1 MVFIKITN
9 PAIRDELSAA
19 GFSYITERINQDTE
33 LFAFADCKQIRKLL
47 AEKYADEKYFVSDR
61 LCF

>member
-1 MVFIKITN
+1 MAFIKITN

-19 GFSYITERINQDTE
+19 GFMYITEQISKDKE
-33 LFAFADCKQIRKLL
+33 IYAFADCKQIRKLL
-47 AEKYADEKYFVSDR
+47 AENYASEKYFISNK